1 MRIYM
6 WNYEV
11 GLVVFGGLNLIEEC
25 EIVGVESKIQNCSSA
40 FGLLGHVHHGGARVE
55 SSVGSG
61 LGCQMKRNVIVPS
74 GDCVYLCIFLK

>member
-1 MRIYM
+1 M
-6 WNYEV
+6 
-11 GLVVFGGLNLIEEC
+11 VVFGGLNLIEEC

-61 LGCQMKRNVIVPS
+61 LGVSNET
-74 GDCVYLCIFLK
+74 